1 MRTWLLLGW
10 LLVPVGF
17 GAYHYG
23 PGQEKLRLD
32 DVSMVLAEADQQTSD
47 GNWTGAAK
55 SYEQALGTLPADHL
69 AEVRRIRLERDK
81 VWMNAHKLPEANADL
96 TALVEDLQKD
106 PKADK
111 KVLAGAREAMANA
124 QYYMTWL
131 MKLEGLGREE
141 WEPTIDSARQ
151 TYRLLAEQ
159 ADSKEDAA
167 RSQEDLESAIRLA
180 RMEPGD
186 LQGRAIPK
194 QCQNCK
200 SGQCKKPGNKPGSK
214 QIKKDSRNAG
224 SGLPPDGS
232 GS

>member
-23 PGQEKLRLD
+23 PGQEKLRID
-32 DVSMVLAEADQQTSD
+32 DVSQVLAEADHQASVD
-47 GNWTGAAK
+47 DWAGAAK
-55 SYEQALGTLPADHL
+55 LYEDAIGNLPADHL

-81 VWMNAHKLPEANADL
+81 AWMNAKKLPEANADL
-96 TALVEDLQKD
+96 TALVAELQSD
-106 PKADK
+106 PKADP
-111 KVLAGAREAMANA
+111 KVLTGARQAMANA
-124 QYYMTWL
+124 QYYTTWL
-131 MKLEGLGREE
+131 MKLEGLGRDE
-141 WEPTIDSARQ
+141 WEPQIESARQ
-151 TYRLLAEQ
+151 LYRLLAEQ
-159 ADSKEDAA
+159 ADNKDDAA
-167 RSQEDLESAIRLA
+167 SSREDLESTIRLA

-186 LQGRAIPK
+186 LQGWSIPK

-200 SGQCKKPGNKPGSK
+200 SGQCKKPGIKPGK
-214 QIKKDSRNAG
+214 QPKKDSRGAG